1 MILEGTF
8 SALFLDRDGI
18 VNFDSGFV
26 WKKEEFIFQEK
37 IFELCKYFKY
47 KGFKLVIVTNQSG
60 IGRRLFSI
68 EQFNEL
74 NDWMLSRFKEEG
86 CDIDLF
92 LVSTL
97 DPNDLTASNREIIF
111 RKPAPGMLLAA
122 QEILGLNLHN
132 SLLIGDR
139 ESDIEAGFNAGI
151 KHLFL
156 VNPTVV
162 SGGNCHSFKSLEEC
176 LIRLKEIF

>member
-26 WKKEEFIFQEK
+26 WRKEEFIFQEK
-37 IFELCKYFKY
+37 IFELCKYFKN
-47 KGFKLVIVTNQSG
+47 KGFKLVLVTNQSG

-68 EQFNEL
+68 IDFNEL

-97 DPNDLTASNREIIF
+97 DPNDLTASNR
-111 RKPAPGMLLAA
+111 
-122 QEILGLNLHN
+122 
-132 SLLIGDR
+132 
-139 ESDIEAGFNAGI
+139 
-151 KHLFL
+151 
-156 VNPTVV
+156 
-162 SGGNCHSFKSLEEC
+162 
-176 LIRLKEIF
+176 

>member
-1 MILEGTF
+1 M
-8 SALFLDRDGI
+8 
-18 VNFDSGFV
+18 
-26 WKKEEFIFQEK
+26 
-37 IFELCKYFKY
+37 
-47 KGFKLVIVTNQSG
+47 IVTNQSG
-60 IGRRLFSI
+60 IGRSLFSI
-68 EQFNEL
+68 REFNEL

-97 DPNDLTASNREIIF
+97 DPNDLTASNREISF

-176 LIRLKEIF
+176 LVRLKEIF